1 MGRASTKD
9 AVSAPV
15 RRTEP
20 EPEPD
25 ASPRALAVVAEP
37 DDRAFREI
45 YDAHA
50 AAVTR
55 RLYHAVGDA
64 EVARDLAQEAFATAF
79 AKLARFRGDASV
91 GTWLHAIAFNH
102 LRDWRKRTRR
112 RGLWLLRLSRE
123 RRPELPAPDEVVA
136 ARDDLS
142 RLREAVMQLRPDL
155 RDAYVLRVVE
165 QVSLAEAAEILGAR
179 VATVSYR
186 AKKAE
191 ALVRAAFEAQEES
204 R

>member
-1 MGRASTKD
+1 M
-9 AVSAPV
+9 
-15 RRTEP
+15 
-20 EPEPD
+20 PD
-25 ASPRALAVVAEP
+25 DPPPALAVVAEP
-37 DDRAFREI
+37 DDRAFREV
-45 YDAHA
+45 YDAHV

-79 AKLARFRGDASV
+79 AKLESFRGEASV
-91 GTWLHAIAFNH
+91 STWLHAIAFNH
-102 LRDWRKRTRR
+102 LRDYRKRTRR
-112 RGLWLLRLSRE
+112 RGHWLARFSRE
-123 RRPELPAPDEVVA
+123 RQPALPAPDEVIA

-142 RLREAVMQLRPDL
+142 RLREAVLQLRPDL
-155 RDAYVLRVVE
+155 RDAYILRVVE
-165 QVSLAEAAEILGAR
+165 QLPLTEAAQILRAR

-191 ALVRAAFEAQEES
+191 ALVRAAFDEEEQA